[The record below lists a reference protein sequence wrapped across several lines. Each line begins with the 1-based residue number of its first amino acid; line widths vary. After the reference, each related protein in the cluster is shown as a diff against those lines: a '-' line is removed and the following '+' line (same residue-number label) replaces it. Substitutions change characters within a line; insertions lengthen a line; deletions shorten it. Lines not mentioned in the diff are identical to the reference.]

1 MRKVVLLL
9 LSFVIILLEILP
21 FAAVLNFATDSGE
34 TIRETFSYFSL
45 VPFGYANFCPFLT
58 SLISSALLLLVLFY
72 LMKGKGKKG
81 IVAVSALA
89 FVTSIMPFMYGFSY
103 VSAVGVVISLLLFF
117 DSQNSLKRFMWSF
130 LYVGNN

>member
-9 LSFVIILLEILP
+9 LSVVIILLEILP
-21 FAAVLNFATDSGE
+21 FGAVLNFATDSGE

-45 VPFGYANFCPFLT
+45 VPFGYANFGPFLT
-58 SLISSALLLLVLFY
+58 SLLSSALLLLVLFY

-103 VSAVGVVISLLLFF
+103 VSAVGVVISLLLFIIV
-117 DSQNSLKRFMWSF
+117 F
-130 LYVGNN
+130 LTVRIV